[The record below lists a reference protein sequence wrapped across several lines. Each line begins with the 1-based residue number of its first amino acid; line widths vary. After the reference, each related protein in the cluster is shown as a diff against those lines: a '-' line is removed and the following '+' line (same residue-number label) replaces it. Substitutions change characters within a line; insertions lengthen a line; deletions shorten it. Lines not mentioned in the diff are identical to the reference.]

1 MKWLRTFS
9 SSTLILLA
17 LASAAPASAHGYG
30 RGYGHGY
37 YGSRLGFGIG
47 LGVGIALS
55 PYPSYY
61 SPYYG
66 SAYYGNPYYAR
77 PYYPY
82 NREVVV
88 NTVYTS
94 APPTVY
100 SEQSYAVISGQSQS
114 QSTSYAS
121 GPESGDTS
129 SWYYCHNPDGFY
141 PSIKACSSGWQRV
154 AKQAPTER

>member
-1 MKWLRTFS
+1 MKWIKTVSRS
-9 SSTLILLA
+9 ALILLA
-17 LASAAPASAHGYG
+17 LASAATASAHGYG

-37 YGSRLGFGIG
+37 YGPRLGFGIG
-47 LGVGIALS
+47 VGVGIALS
-55 PYPSYY
+55 SYPSYY

-66 SAYYGNPYYAR
+66 NSYYASPYYAR

-94 APPTVY
+94 APTTVY
-100 SEQSYAVISGQSQS
+100 PERSYAVSSGPAQTISS
-114 QSTSYAS
+114 AS
-121 GPESGDTS
+121 EPESGDTS

-154 AKQAPTER
+154 AKQAPSDR